1 MGYYYIFFT
10 SKESL
15 LRADLKI
22 TKMFSSSRISN
33 WLLVLRPVRVLVF
46 CFLFCFVFL
55 HFTLLPKIFLL
66 LLKKI
71 LFPVN
76 TGMILRRLDCR
87 GHFWTESISFGRR
100 SLYKFFRKIL
110 KLKIYNGIFLY

>member
-46 CFLFCFVFL
+46 VLFFFL
-55 HFTLLPKIFLL
+55 HFTLLPEIFLL
-66 LLKKI
+66 LFKRI
-71 LFPVN
+71 LFPVLN
-76 TGMILRRLDCR
+76 TEG
-87 GHFWTESISFGRR
+87 WTVVVIFGLNR
-100 SLYKFFRKIL
+100 SPLEEDL
-110 KLKIYNGIFLY
+110 